1 MFLIQNINMK
11 RLKMIFRI
19 VSYTIEVNKEKKRI
33 LIGHLRDQDNNCFS
47 LIHISSN
54 TKRMIQEL
62 EL

>member
-19 VSYTIEVNKEKKRI
+19 VSYTIEMIKEKKRV
-33 LIGHLRDQDNNCFS
+33 LIGHLQDQGNNCFS

>member
-1 MFLIQNINMK
+1 MK

-19 VSYTIEVNKEKKRI
+19 VSYTIEVNKEKKRV
-33 LIGHLRDQDNNCFS
+33 LIGHLRDQSNNCFS